1 MHGDRLKIP
10 PLLLAIDRYAQLAEE
25 YCRTHRKDEEG
36 DSLLLLPAFFAEQ
49 DSDGATDA
57 ARMHALLLRP
67 TAIEAAVYDGG
78 IVMLLIIV
86 DGAMLM
92 VAWEYDGEQGDGE
105 RGGRATVI
113 NSWGLKPFIL

>member
-1 MHGDRLKIP
+1 VHGDRLKIP

-49 DSDGATDA
+49 DSDGVTDA
-57 ARMHALLLRP
+57 ARMHALLLKP
-67 TAIEAAVYDGG
+67 TAIEAAVYDRG
-78 IVMLLIIV
+78 IVMLLIV

-92 VAWEYDGEQGDGE
+92 VAWECGGEHGDGE
-105 RGGRATVI
+105 RGEGPR
-113 NSWGLKPFIL
+113 